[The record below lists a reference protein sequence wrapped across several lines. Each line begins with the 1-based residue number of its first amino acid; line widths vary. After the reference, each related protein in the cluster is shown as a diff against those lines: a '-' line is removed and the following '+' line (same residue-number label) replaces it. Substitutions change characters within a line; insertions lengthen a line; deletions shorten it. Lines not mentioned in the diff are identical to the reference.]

1 MAYATVADVEVRYG
15 QTFAAAQVA
24 QVTKWI
30 GDLEAEILERIPNIA
45 DLITAGR
52 PTLATLERVVS
63 VAIIRH
69 LDNPKGLKSRTFA
82 IDDYSETEQP
92 WIQGTPGGGPELTD
106 EDWAKLLPGSSGEA
120 FSIRPWGAP

>member
-15 QTFAAAQVA
+15 QSLSVAQTA
-24 QVTKWI
+24 QVTVWI

-45 DLITAGR
+45 ELIVLGR
-52 PTLATLERVVS
+52 PTVATLERVIS

-69 LDNPKGLKSRTFA
+69 LNNPKGLKSRVVS

-92 WIQGTPGGGPELTD
+92 WIQGTPGGGPELSD

>member
-15 QTFAAAQVA
+15 QSLSVAQTA
-24 QVTKWI
+24 QVTAWI
-30 GDLEAEILERIPNIA
+30 GDLEAEIAERIPNIA
-45 DLITAGR
+45 ELIVLGR
-52 PTLATLERVVS
+52 PTLATLSRVIS
-63 VAIIRH
+63 TAIIRH

-92 WIQGTPGGGPELTD
+92 WIQGTPGGGPELSD